1 MTLIPAR
8 LYDAVLQNKRSGGP
22 ASLNSVTDILG
33 KVPGTGD
40 FIQQAR
46 QLQSESD
53 AQAAYNMSRAE
64 PGVGAT
70 TSFEAPPGSTGGPPS
85 ANIPGMNMDP
95 ATLVKRL
102 YPILIFQ

>member
-1 MTLIPAR
+1 

-22 ASLNSVTDILG
+22 SSLDGVTDVLS

-40 FIQQAR
+40 FIQQA
-46 QLQSESD
+46 QELQRSAD
-53 AQAAYNMSRAE
+53 AQEAYNASRATN
-64 PGVGAT
+64 PNPQ
-70 TSFEAPPGSTGGPPS
+70 SFEAPPGSLGGPPS